1 MLRPGISLHSS
12 RSLSNSL
19 RNLSNEHL
27 DDKHLLHMPSIS
39 LNSVENEKKLTIQH
53 LNKMETNSLHHMK
66 TPEIIITD
74 ENSIVHKDEENSY
87 NESNKFINKNNK
99 NDNLVNLIQ
108 VYFRRWII
116 LFIFSSI
123 SLLSAFNWIEYN
135 IIQDVTIH
143 FYNKSLPENE
153 AAKNDAV
160 NWFSMIYMLCYIPLV
175 FPAMFLLDRKGLKL
189 SIVLGG
195 LLTTI
200 GSIIKCF
207 AVKPDLFLVAMLGQ
221 LFCAVAQ
228 AFTLSVPARLSAL
241 WFGPSQI
248 ALATSIGVFGN
259 QLGAAIGFLLPPL
272 IVIKSDDFEYMQ
284 RRFLCLLVPLTIL
297 CGTMTLSA
305 LIFIKDQPEKP
316 PSIAQL
322 EIRNQTLKY
331 NEDKNMNKKTD
342 FELFRNSL
350 SNLMRNFNFDLIL
363 ITYGINTGTYY
374 AIGTLLNQIVSYYHQ
389 NENEKIG
396 FIGLILVLSG
406 LLGAVIG
413 GIILDQT
420 KAYKATTLIIYGLTF
435 VSMIL
440 FTFTLSIDIWIVF
453 LTAFLLG
460 FFMTGYLPVG
470 FELAAEVTYP
480 EPEGSS
486 CGLLNTSA
494 QIFGILYTYIQGR
507 LITTYGALTGNVFIS
522 VSLLF
527 GTIITA
533 FIKSDLRRQKAI
545 NLYKSN
551 EAEETINLKLDNN
564 NNLIA

>member
-1 MLRPGISLHSS
+1 MSPI
-12 RSLSNSL
+12 
-19 RNLSNEHL
+19 E
-27 DDKHLLHMPSIS
+27 KPLLNTSIS
-39 LNSVENEKKLTIQH
+39 MQQQRYMN
-53 LNKMETNSLHHMK
+53 

-74 ENSIVHKDEENSY
+74 ENSIVHKNDETFY
-87 NESNKFINKNNK
+87 KESDDKLSRTIKK
-99 NDNLVNLIQ
+99 SGGGGDEASSLTQ

-116 LFIFSSI
+116 LFLFSSI

-135 IIQDVTIH
+135 IIQDVTIQ
-143 FYNKSLPENE
+143 FYNKSLPEGE
-153 AAKNDAV
+153 AAQNDAV

-200 GSIIKCF
+200 GSVIKCF
-207 AVKPDLFLVAMLGQ
+207 AVKPELFIIAMIGQ
-221 LFCAVAQ
+221 TFCAIAQ

-248 ALATSIGVFGN
+248 ALATSMGVFGN
-259 QLGAAIGFLLPPL
+259 QLGAAIGFLVPPM
-272 IVIKSDDFEYMQ
+272 IVLRSDDFEFMQ
-284 RRFLCLLVPLTIL
+284 KRFLYLLIPIAVL
-297 CGTMTLSA
+297 CGIITLAA
-305 LIFIKDQPEKP
+305 LLFIKDQPEKP

-322 EIRNQTLKY
+322 EIRNQTIKY
-331 NEDKNMNKKTD
+331 EEDKKSHKKSD
-342 FELFRNSL
+342 FQLFRKSL
-350 SNLMRNFNFDLIL
+350 SNLLKNFNFLLIL
-363 ITYGINTGTYY
+363 VSYGINTGTYY
-374 AIGTLLNQIVSYYHQ
+374 AIGTLLHQIISSYHE

-413 GIILDQT
+413 GIILDKT
-420 KAYKATTLIIYGLTF
+420 KAYKATTLGIYILNF
-435 VSMIL
+435 VSMTL
-440 FTFTLSIDIWIVF
+440 FTFTLKIDIWIVF
-453 LTAFLLG
+453 VTAFLLG

-486 CGLLNTSA
+486 CGLLNSSA
-494 QIFGILYTYIQGR
+494 QVFGIAFTYIQGR
-507 LITTYGALTGNVFIS
+507 LITHYDAFTGNIFIS
-522 VSLLF
+522 VLILV

-545 NLYKSN
+545 SRYKSN
-551 EAEETINLKLDNN
+551 EAEETVNLKLDDN